1 MTPTQAR
8 KKRAKLNVKIKAGKA
23 TTAEKAEFARLQ
35 AMKVKPGRPRKVTPK
50 ESPPD
55 SSTVS
60 APTTASPLPSIP
72 DVPVL
77 EGAAPGLDFGVPG
90 FASITDEEA
99 AKPAPAPDVPIV
111 PTDAA
116 LQMADKVVGGL
127 AYLGAHMTALWGFD
141 PLMGAGPLVYP
152 ALRHA
157 WAQVIEESGMASKA
171 EALMNNRTAARVAVV
186 SSSVY
191 LGGGGLFAMME
202 LRKRE
207 KLAGVAQVVPADAP
221 SSPPAPGS
229 APPPSEPLADAF
241 AQTAKHEPPPI
252 VAKPV
257 PLTSVPSGANGIA
270 QMPISFG
277 GAEDKS

>member
-23 TTAEKAEFARLQ
+23 STVEKAEFARLQ

-50 ESPPD
+50 ESP
-55 SSTVS
+55 
-60 APTTASPLPSIP
+60 TASPTVSEPTPATPPPTIP

-90 FASITDEEA
+90 FAAVTDEEA

-111 PTDAA
+111 PTTAA
-116 LQMADKVVGGL
+116 IEMADKVVGGL
-127 AYLGAHMTALWGFD
+127 AFLGAHMTALWGFD

-186 SSSVY
+186 TSSVY

-202 LRKRE
+202 LKKRE
-207 KLAGVAQVVPADAP
+207 KLATVAQAAPAAP
-221 SSPPAPGS
+221 SSPPPGS
-229 APPPSEPLADAF
+229 APAPSEPLADAF
-241 AQTAKHEPPPI
+241 AQADGKHEPPPI

-257 PLTSVPSGANGIA
+257 PSTAVPSGANGIA
-270 QMPISFG
+270 QMAVSFG